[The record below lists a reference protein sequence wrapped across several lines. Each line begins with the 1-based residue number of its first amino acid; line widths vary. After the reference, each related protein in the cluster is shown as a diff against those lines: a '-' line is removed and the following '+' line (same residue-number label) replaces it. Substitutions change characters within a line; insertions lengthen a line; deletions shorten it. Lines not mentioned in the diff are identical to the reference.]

1 MQPEPPA
8 GAVGWA
14 AAWGERNYRLY
25 ACGMLV
31 AGFGMSMLQTAV
43 LWDVW
48 ERSHRAM
55 DLGLVGLARALP
67 VVALALPAG
76 ALVDRVRRHRLL
88 ALTQVGFAVV
98 ATLLAVGSFL
108 GAPLW
113 ITYATLVL
121 SGCVRAF
128 NMPTRQSL
136 LPSLVPPERFQNA
149 ITWNSAIFQACAIGG
164 PVLAGTVLKFT
175 GKSWTVFAAAAVGCL
190 AFAAMASLL
199 RPRTGETPPPSH
211 SARGMFAGVS
221 HIWRERTILGAIT
234 LDLLAVLFGGATA
247 LLPIFATQILD
258 TDAFGL
264 GLLKSAPYAGA
275 LLMAGVLAVRPEFRR
290 AGPVLLGCV
299 ALFGVTIIVF
309 GFSTSFWLSMAMLA
323 VGGAVDNVSVVI
335 RHVLVQSRTPDH
347 LRGRVTAVN
356 SVFIECSNELGGF
369 ESGLVAMWLGPVVS
383 VVSGGFGTLAITG
396 LVAWWLPELR
406 RLGRLVETPADVMYS
421 EAEEKSDE

>member
-1 MQPEPPA
+1 MDTESSLTT
-8 GAVGWA
+8 VGWT

-25 ACGMLV
+25 ACGMLL
-31 AGFGMSMLQTAV
+31 AGFGMTMLHTAV

-48 ERSHRAM
+48 ERTGSAW

-88 ALTQVGFAVV
+88 AITQVGFAIV
-98 ATLLAVGSFL
+98 ATALAVASL
-108 GAPLW
+108 LSAPLW
-113 ITYATLVL
+113 VTYGTLVF

-136 LPSLVPPERFQNA
+136 LPSLVPTDRFQNA
-149 ITWNSAIFQACAIGG
+149 ITWNSAIFQATAIGG
-164 PVLAGTVLKFT
+164 PVLAGAVLKFT
-175 GKSWTVFAAAAVGCL
+175 GHAWAVFAAAGVGCL
-190 AFAAMASLL
+190 VFAVMASLL
-199 RPRTGETPPPSH
+199 RPRPGATPPSGG
-211 SARGMFAGVS
+211 SGGVFAGVS
-221 HIWRERTILGAIT
+221 HIWRERTILGAIS

-247 LLPIFATQILD
+247 LLPIFATEILN

-275 LLMAGVLAVRPEFRR
+275 LVMAGVLAIRPEIRR
-290 AGPVLLGCV
+290 AGPVLLACV
-299 ALFGVTIIVF
+299 ALFGVTMIVF
-309 GFSTSFWLSMAMLA
+309 GFSQSFWLSMAMLA
-323 VGGAVDNVSVVI
+323 LGGAVDNVSVVI
-335 RHVLVQSRTPDH
+335 RHVLVQTRTPDH

-369 ESGLVAMWLGPVVS
+369 ESGLVAWLMGPVFS
-383 VVSGGFGTLAITG
+383 VVSGGIGTLAITG
-396 LVAWWLPELR
+396 LVAWWLPELW
-406 RLGRLVETPADVMYS
+406 RLGRLVETPADVLYS